1 MTDFSYLNFDVQIQR
16 VGDTNYRVVVE
27 APSGETIRAPF
38 KLPFSELELEN
49 FLLKAGPTRRGVRRA
64 DTVEADA
71 AKRFGEKLYDALF
84 TADVRSALQSSLD
97 QARQRGESSR
107 GRVGVRLR
115 LRLADVPELAGVP
128 WEYIYNPALNRF
140 LALSTETPLVRYLDL
155 PERIRP
161 WKVVQPLR
169 VLVMVAGPSD
179 YARLDVRQEWLNLN
193 TAVADL
199 QQAGLV
205 QLDLLE
211 APTLTGLQRQLRQGD
226 YHIFHFIGHGAFNRN
241 ASDGLLIL
249 QDDDGRGRAV
259 SGQDLAM
266 LLHDHTP
273 LRLAVL
279 NACEGALS
287 ATDDPFAGV
296 AQSLV
301 QGGLPAVIAM
311 QFEITDQAAIVFAHE
326 FYRSLA
332 DGYPVDAALT
342 EARKMVLTESRGS
355 GLEWGTPVL
364 YMRAPDGRIFNLQ
377 KRQQPTAVAQA
388 RADLASVPASEPA
401 AATISVSASPSEEA
415 EAATRATPGGA
426 QIEALAGQKVSQEP
440 IDIPTEMQPVE
451 DAPPANR
458 LHGEQ
463 TDIMVGTV
471 QESRAAT
478 DKADESSLTRG
489 AGTRTSSRPNTR
501 LIAATLI
508 LAAVALIAAAGLF
521 VALGGGRSASLSPE
535 QIPPDAAAHNS
546 LGISAQDAGD
556 LDKAIAEFS
565 EAIRLKPDYATSYL
579 YRALVYRSMNRLDE
593 AIADLNRAAELE
605 PEKGQVYLER
615 GNTYM
620 YGNNYDSALPDF
632 TRAIQ
637 LLPTEPDPYYLR
649 GLIYLDTQQYDEAI
663 DDFNKVVDLQPS
675 WQDAYHKRGNAY
687 ARKTDY
693 ATAIE
698 NYTEAIELT
707 PDNADYI
714 YYDRAEAYRLLGDNA
729 AAIADYE
736 TVIEKTDSDSLRTDA
751 TQRLKALKPK

>member
-1 MTDFSYLNFDVQIQR
+1 MTNFSYLNFDVQIQR
-16 VGDTNYRVVVE
+16 AGDTNYRLLVE

-38 KLPFSELELEN
+38 ELPFSELELEN

-64 DTVEADA
+64 ETAEVDA

-84 TADVRSALQSSLD
+84 TADVRSVLQSSLD
-97 QARQRGESSR
+97 QARQHSESSHE
-107 GRVGVRLR
+107 RVGVRLR
-115 LRLADVPELAGVP
+115 LRLAEVPELAGVP
-128 WEYIYNPALNRF
+128 WEYIYNPSLNRF
-140 LALSTETPLVRYLDL
+140 LALSTETPLVRYLDM

-161 WKVVQPLR
+161 VTVVQPLR

-211 APTLTGLQRQLRQGD
+211 APTLTGLQRQLRHDD
-226 YHIFHFIGHGAFNRN
+226 YHIFHFIGHGAFNRS
-241 ASDGLLIL
+241 AADGLLVL
-249 QDDDGRGRAV
+249 EDDDGRGRAV

-287 ATDDPFAGV
+287 ANDDPFAGV

-311 QFEITDQAAIVFAHE
+311 QFEITDRAAIVFAHE

-342 EARKMVLTESRGS
+342 EARKMMLTESRGS

-364 YMRAPDGRIFNLQ
+364 YMRSPDGRIFNLQ
-377 KRQQPTAVAQA
+377 KQQHPTTAAQA
-388 RADLASVPASEPA
+388 IATLPSVLASEPP
-401 AATISVSASPSEEA
+401 VSTEQASPSEEA
-415 EAATRATPGGA
+415 EATTRTTPNGA
-426 QIEALAGQKVSQEP
+426 QIEALAGQEVSQEP
-440 IDIPTEMQPVE
+440 IRLPVEMQPVE
-451 DAPPANR
+451 YAPPAATLNR
-458 LHGEQ
+458 EQ
-463 TDIMVGTV
+463 VRSGVI
-471 QESRAAT
+471 QEAT
-478 DKADESSLTRG
+478 TRTDESSLKRG
-489 AGTRTSSRPNTR
+489 AGTPAGSKPNTR
-501 LIAATLI
+501 LLMVAVII
-508 LAAVALIAAAGLF
+508 AAVALITAAGLF
-521 VALGGGRSASLSPE
+521 MVLGGGSPPSLSTG
-535 QIPPDAAAHNS
+535 QIPADAEAHNN

-565 EAIRLKPDYATSYL
+565 EAIRLKPDNATPYF
-579 YRALVYRSMNRLDE
+579 YRALAYRSMNRLDE

-620 YGNNYDSALPDF
+620 YGNKYDSALPDF

-663 DDFNKVVDLQPS
+663 DDFNKAVDLQPS
-675 WQDAYHKRGNAY
+675 WQDAYQRRGKAY
-687 ARKTDY
+687 AGKADY

-698 NYTEAIELT
+698 NYTMAIELT

-714 YYDRAEAYRLLGDNA
+714 YYDRAEAYRLLGNNA
-729 AAIADYE
+729 PAIADYE
-736 TVIEKTDSDSLRTDA
+736 TVLEQTDSDSLRTDA
-751 TQRLKALKPK
+751 TQRLKVLKPE

>member
-16 VGDTNYRVVVE
+16 VGDTKYRVLVE

-38 KLPFSELELEN
+38 ELPFSELELEN

-64 DTVEADA
+64 DTAEVDI
-71 AKRFGEKLYDALF
+71 AKRFGEKLYAALF

-97 QARQRGESSR
+97 EARRRGESSR

-161 WKVVQPLR
+161 LKVVQPLR

-211 APTLTGLQRQLRQGD
+211 VPTLTGLQRQLRQED
-226 YHIFHFIGHGAFNRN
+226 YHIFHFIGHGAFNRS
-241 ASDGLLIL
+241 AGDGLLIL
-249 QDDDGRGRAV
+249 EDEDGRGRAV

-287 ATDDPFAGV
+287 ATDDPFAGI

-364 YMRAPDGRIFNLQ
+364 YMRSPDGRIFNLQ
-377 KRQQPTAVAQA
+377 KHRQPTSAAQA
-388 RADLASVPASEPA
+388 MAALASVPTSDPA
-401 AATISVSASPSEEA
+401 AATMRASPSEEA
-415 EAATRATPGGA
+415 EAATRATPSGA

-440 IDIPTEMQPVE
+440 TGIPAEMQPVE
-451 DAPPANR
+451 YAPPDAR

-463 TDIMVGTV
+463 VHSGIM
-471 QESRAAT
+471 QEANT
-478 DKADESSLTRG
+478 KTGESSLTRAAETS
-489 AGTRTSSRPNTR
+489 AGRRPNTR
-501 LIAATLI
+501 MR
-508 LAAVALIAAAGLF
+508 AAAIITAIVVLASVAGL
-521 VALGGGRSASLSPE
+521 VLALWRGTPESRTPGQISA
-535 QIPPDAAAHNS
+535 DAAANIR
-546 LGISAQDAGD
+546 LGQSALDAGD
-556 LDKAIAEFS
+556 PDKAIAEFS
-565 EAIRLKPDYATSYL
+565 EAIALSPDNAKSYL
-579 YRALVYRSMNRLDE
+579 YRARVYRDE
-593 AIADLNRAAELE
+593 DMVEEAFADFNRAIELAPNDE
-605 PEKGQVYLER
+605 ELYLER
-615 GNTYM
+615 GITYM
-620 YGNNYDSALPDF
+620 YEDNHDSAILDF
-632 TRAIQ
+632 TRAIE
-637 LLPTEPDPYYLR
+637 LLPTYLDPYVQR
-649 GLIYLDTQQYDEAI
+649 GYIYLGTHQYDKAI

-675 WQDAYHKRGNAY
+675 QTEAYHQRGKAY
-687 ARKTDY
+687 AGKADY

-698 NYTEAIELT
+698 NYTKAIELS
-707 PDNADYI
+707 PDNADY
-714 YYDRAEAYRLLGDNA
+714 YYFDRAEAYRLLGDNE

-736 TVIEKTDSDSLRTDA
+736 TVIEESEDTFLVTDA
-751 TQRLKALKPK
+751 TQRLKVLKPK